1 MTVHELDQQLLRE
14 KLARQTAMNET
25 IGEAIDIN
33 NKAKGFLDW
42 LFAIDVVGDDHL
54 QSLTGTD
61 SALYLIYLR
70 YASNF
75 FGILMALNMII
86 LPLYMTGSPLSSDDW

>member
-1 MTVHELDQQLLRE
+1 MVHELDQQSLRE

-54 QSLTGTD
+54 
-61 SALYLIYLR
+61 
-70 YASNF
+70 
-75 FGILMALNMII
+75 
-86 LPLYMTGSPLSSDDW
+86 